1 MGNRDEHMF
10 QDEEEYVQ
18 SVLVDV
24 CSRSF
29 KLFSNLGD
37 EQQMSCDTPDQFM
50 EVLSFVKWMLED
62 YEADLYFLDPV
73 TV

>member
-1 MGNRDEHMF
+1 MF

-18 SVLVDV
+18 SVLVDG

-37 EQQMSCDTPDQFM
+37 EQQMSVDTPDQVM

>member
-1 MGNRDEHMF
+1 MF

-24 CSRSF
+24 CSR
-29 KLFSNLGD
+29 FSNLGD
-37 EQQMSCDTPDQFM
+37 EQFMSCDTPDQFM

>member
-1 MGNRDEHMF
+1 MYQET
-10 QDEEEYVQ
+10 EEYVE

-29 KLFSNLGD
+29 KLFSSFGD
-37 EQQMSCDTPDQFM
+37 EQYMTCETPDQFM

-62 YEADLYFLDPV
+62 DKADLYFLDPI
-73 TV
+73 TVE

>member
-1 MGNRDEHMF
+1 MTCET
-10 QDEEEYVQ
+10 
-18 SVLVDV
+18 S
-24 CSRSF
+24 
-29 KLFSNLGD
+29 
-37 EQQMSCDTPDQFM
+37 DQFM